1 MTANVIRTV
10 LLDILLPIAA
20 YFGLVS
26 CGLAPAWALAAS
38 AGIAVV
44 ALGARWFRSRELS
57 TLGLLVLV
65 RFVLG
70 VVVALLTGDA
80 RFVLVKDYLVTF
92 VIALAALGTLRL
104 GRPFIARIRRDL
116 SPDPARF
123 DEQWDRDPGFR
134 RTHRRLTGLWVV
146 GLVGEVVVAVVV
158 IYTTPLA
165 VAVVV
170 TGVLTPAVLL
180 TLTAVT
186 QYVPG
191 GHRERPPVLP
201 TCHNVDYRFIRFKAA
216 GPKWTTLRSEARS
229 VGISHPSV
237 RYLPP

>member
-1 MTANVIRTV
+1 MTANALRTV

-26 CGLAPAWALAAS
+26 CGLTPAWALAAS

-92 VIALAALGTLRL
+92 VIALAALGTLGL
-104 GRPFIARIRRDL
+104 DRPFIARIRRDL

-123 DEQWDRDPGFR
+123 DERWGREPEFR

-146 GLVGEVVVAVVV
+146 GLIGEVAVAVVIV
-158 IYTTPLA
+158 YTTPLA

-170 TGVLTPAVLL
+170 TGVLTPVVLL
-180 TLTAVT
+180 TLIAVT
-186 QYVPG
+186 QV
-191 GHRERPPVLP
+191 R
-201 TCHNVDYRFIRFKAA
+201 A
-216 GPKWTTLRSEARS
+216 GRAHGEA
-229 VGISHPSV
+229 PSTPH
-237 RYLPP
+237 LS

>member
-1 MTANVIRTV
+1 MTANVLRTV

-26 CGLAPAWALAAS
+26 CGLTRAWALAAS

-44 ALGARWFRSRELS
+44 ALGARWIRSRELS

-70 VVVALLTGDA
+70 LVVALLTGDA

-92 VIALAALGTLRL
+92 VIALAALGTLGL
-104 GRPFIARIRRDL
+104 DRPFIARIRRDL

-123 DEQWDRDPGFR
+123 DERWGRDPEFR

-146 GLVGEVVVAVVV
+146 GLVGEVAVAVVV
-158 IYTTPLA
+158 IYTTPLT
-165 VAVVV
+165 VAVVL
-170 TGVLTPAVLL
+170 TGVLTPVVLL
-180 TLTAVT
+180 TLIAVT
-186 QYVPG
+186 QLRAG
-191 GHRERPPVLP
+191 RAQTGKPPARF
-201 TCHNVDYRFIRFKAA
+201 TCHNANYRLNVAA
-216 GPKWTTLRSEARS
+216 GFVAT
-229 VGISHPSV
+229 SH
-237 RYLPP
+237 RR